1 MEPKLDSW
9 FTSDKI
15 CFLNYLNVP
24 TNDKHGYIETKYYIK
39 YINSVHLMYIYI
51 HIEGKSTVYNTIIV
65 HV

>member
-1 MEPKLDSW
+1 METKPDSG
-9 FTSDKI
+9 FISDKI

-24 TNDKHGYIETKYYIK
+24 TNDKHSYIETKYYIK

-51 HIEGKSTVYNTIIV
+51 HIEGKSTVYNTIIE